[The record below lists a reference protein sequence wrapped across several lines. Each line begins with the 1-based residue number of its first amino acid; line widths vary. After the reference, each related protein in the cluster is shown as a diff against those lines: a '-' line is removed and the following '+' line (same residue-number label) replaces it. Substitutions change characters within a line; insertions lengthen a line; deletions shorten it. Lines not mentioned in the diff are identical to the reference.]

1 MTGERNPTSSSRATR
16 RFAWSEA
23 ILVRLG
29 SGGPRGRALV
39 WARCAGT
46 ASCVATG
53 TRNAGIV
60 WLLTRLYGSRL
71 IIIREVKRPFT
82 SNKSKLVSLGSEAWG
97 DLRSQSDPT
106 NCPRPSGGR
115 EANLRAIPEWERNVA
130 SSKELGT
137 IRLGSPRKWNGRA
150 ASRAAK
156 ATAGADVE
164 MCRTSHSRR

>member
-1 MTGERNPTSSSRATR
+1 MLGRNSPPSLRGPGP
-16 RFAWSEA
+16 SEMA
-23 ILVRLG
+23 RSNLAGLVVVIRG
-29 SGGPRGRALV
+29 SGRRCGLAAPGPPP
-39 WARCAGT
+39 
-46 ASCVATG
+46 ASPLEC
-53 TRNAGIV
+53 RNDGIV
-60 WLLTRLYGSRL
+60 WLLARLYGSRL
-71 IIIREVKRPFT
+71 IIIREVQRPFT

-115 EANLRAIPEWERNVA
+115 EANLRAIPKWERNVA